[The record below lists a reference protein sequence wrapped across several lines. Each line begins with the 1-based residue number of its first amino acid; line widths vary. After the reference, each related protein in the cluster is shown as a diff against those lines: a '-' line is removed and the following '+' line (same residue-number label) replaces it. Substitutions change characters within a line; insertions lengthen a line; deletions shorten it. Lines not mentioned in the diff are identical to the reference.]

1 MPNMDAYKSYLLC
14 FDIFQ
19 RVMRGLQCNVFTEQR
34 NDFSLGPGGN
44 QKAIFEYY
52 FLAVSV
58 RAIESKVTCSS

>member
-1 MPNMDAYKSYLLC
+1 MPNKDVYKCYLLC

-19 RVMRGLQCNVFTEQR
+19 RTMRGLLCNVFTELR

-44 QKAIFEYY
+44 KKAIFEYY

-58 RAIESKVTCSS
+58 RGIESKVT